1 MSIRSCWA
9 SSSIYT
15 FIATLFLYYLWSGLH
30 SGMSCIDVLW
40 VTKMSIILLR
50 MQSNSGRRELSLFMI
65 HPCLIGANLYF
76 ISTCLKL
83 INEMR
88 DLSDSTE
95 INITLLRNSITS
107 RDIIMS
113 EILHNGQL
121 IVAEPLQV
129 AIARYIF
136 CHLSPTL

>member
-1 MSIRSCWA
+1 
-9 SSSIYT
+9 
-15 FIATLFLYYLWSGLH
+15 
-30 SGMSCIDVLW
+30 
-40 VTKMSIILLR
+40 
-50 MQSNSGRRELSLFMI
+50 MQSNSGRRKLSLFMI

-76 ISTCLKL
+76 ISTWLKL

-95 INITLLRNSITS
+95 INVTLLRNSITS